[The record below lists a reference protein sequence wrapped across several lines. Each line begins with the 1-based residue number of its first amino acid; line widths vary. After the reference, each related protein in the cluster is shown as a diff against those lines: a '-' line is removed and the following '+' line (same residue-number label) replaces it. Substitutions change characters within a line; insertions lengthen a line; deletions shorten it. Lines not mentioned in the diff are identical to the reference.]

1 MKKLG
6 ITGGIGSGKSIV
18 SEIFRLKGIPVYDAD
33 SESKK
38 LLITNDELKKKL
50 INLLG
55 EKIYFADG
63 SLNKKEMAQMI
74 FSNASLLCEVNHIIH
89 PVVGLDFLNWCNNQS
104 SEIVATESALLFE
117 SGLYKRIDTS
127 IMVYAPIDIRIER
140 AVSRDKSSR
149 EQIEARIKNQMDDEE
164 KRVLSHHVIINDGQS
179 PILPQIE
186 NLLKSL

>member
-74 FSNASLLCEVNHIIH
+74 FSNASLI
-89 PVVGLDFLNWCNNQS
+89 
-104 SEIVATESALLFE
+104 LL
-117 SGLYKRIDTS
+117 
-127 IMVYAPIDIRIER
+127 
-140 AVSRDKSSR
+140 
-149 EQIEARIKNQMDDEE
+149 
-164 KRVLSHHVIINDGQS
+164 
-179 PILPQIE
+179 
-186 NLLKSL
+186 

>member
-18 SEIFRLKGIPVYDAD
+18 SEIFSLKGIPVYDAD

-38 LLITNDELKKKL
+38 LLTTNNELKKEL

-74 FSNASLLCEVNHIIH
+74 FSNASLLREVNHIIH
-89 PVVGLDFLNWCNNQS
+89 PIVGQDFSNWCDNQS

-127 IMVYAPIDIRIER
+127 IMVYAPIDIRIKR
-140 AVSRDKSSR
+140 AVSRDKSTR

-164 KRVLSHHVIINDGQS
+164 KRSLSHYVIINDGQC

-186 NLLKSL
+186 NFLKSL

>member
-1 MKKLG
+1 MKKIG

-55 EKIYFADG
+55 EKIYFEDG
-63 SLNKKEMAQMI
+63 SLNKKEMAQLI
-74 FSNASLLCEVNHIIH
+74 FNNASLLCEVNHIIH
-89 PVVGLDFLNWCNNQS
+89 PVVGLDFLNWCEKQS

-117 SGLYKRIDTS
+117 SGLDKRIDTS
-127 IMVYAPIDIRIER
+127 IMVYAPINIRIER
-140 AVSRDKSSR
+140 AISRDKSSR
-149 EQIEARIKNQMDDEE
+149 EQIEARIKNQMDDE
-164 KRVLSHHVIINDGQS
+164 KKKALSHHVIINDGQC

>member
-63 SLNKKEMAQMI
+63 SLNKKEMARMI

-140 AVSRDKSSR
+140 AISRDKSSR

-164 KRVLSHHVIINDGQS
+164 KRTLSHHVIINDGQS